1 MRFSK
6 TSVIVFLVLIVG
18 LLVQC
23 NSSTTKTDV
32 TEKPEVFS
40 KSDIIKGQA
49 LAASYC
55 QSCHQLPDPS
65 LLDKIT
71 WRNNVL
77 PVMGLYLGV
86 NSAASHGR
94 LISPE
99 DDAYYQPSKPVVDST
114 QWKQIQAYFIA
125 KAPEHLPVPQRAE
138 PIHNLPIFEIQP
150 APAEWVIT
158 QSMTSVV
165 KIDTTVVPHRL
176 IVGNGL
182 TNQLIV
188 LNDKLQTLSSTVTE
202 GPIVNLLYKK
212 NKIIATTIGK
222 DIWASNLKNGTVREI
237 KIDKNGV
244 VKPADQP
251 IFHNLGHPLST
262 DMLDLNQDGKDDYL
276 IAQFGKQ
283 EGRLS
288 WIEGLET
295 HNVKEHVL
303 RDKPGCIET
312 RITYDNPQ
320 KRPDIWAV
328 FAQGD
333 EGIFLYTNKGKGNFE
348 ERKVLGFPPIYGSNF
363 FDLVDFN
370 GDGFKDIIYISGDNG
385 DYSDIPKPYHG
396 IYIYLN
402 DGKNNF
408 TKKFFYPMNGCYK
421 AIVKDFNGDGHLD
434 IAAISEF
441 PSPKTPWE
449 RFIYL
454 ENKGGDFNYQAY
466 TMPLNTPLRTVM
478 TLDAG
483 DIDGDGK
490 TDLIIGNGWAATDKN
505 GPDKQPLFY
514 VLKNISPTA
523 GKHAKSK

>member
-6 TSVIVFLVLIVG
+6 TSAIVFLVLIVG

-125 KAPEHLPVPQRAE
+125 KAPEHLPVPERAE

-158 QSMTSVV
+158 QSITSVV

-202 GPIVNLLYKK
+202 GPIVNLLYK
-212 NKIIATTIGK
+212 
-222 DIWASNLKNGTVREI
+222 
-237 KIDKNGV
+237 
-244 VKPADQP
+244 
-251 IFHNLGHPLST
+251 
-262 DMLDLNQDGKDDYL
+262 
-276 IAQFGKQ
+276 
-283 EGRLS
+283 
-288 WIEGLET
+288 
-295 HNVKEHVL
+295 
-303 RDKPGCIET
+303 
-312 RITYDNPQ
+312 
-320 KRPDIWAV
+320 
-328 FAQGD
+328 
-333 EGIFLYTNKGKGNFE
+333 
-348 ERKVLGFPPIYGSNF
+348 
-363 FDLVDFN
+363 
-370 GDGFKDIIYISGDNG
+370 
-385 DYSDIPKPYHG
+385 
-396 IYIYLN
+396 
-402 DGKNNF
+402 
-408 TKKFFYPMNGCYK
+408 
-421 AIVKDFNGDGHLD
+421 
-434 IAAISEF
+434 
-441 PSPKTPWE
+441 
-449 RFIYL
+449 
-454 ENKGGDFNYQAY
+454 
-466 TMPLNTPLRTVM
+466 
-478 TLDAG
+478 
-483 DIDGDGK
+483 
-490 TDLIIGNGWAATDKN
+490 
-505 GPDKQPLFY
+505 
-514 VLKNISPTA
+514 
-523 GKHAKSK
+523 